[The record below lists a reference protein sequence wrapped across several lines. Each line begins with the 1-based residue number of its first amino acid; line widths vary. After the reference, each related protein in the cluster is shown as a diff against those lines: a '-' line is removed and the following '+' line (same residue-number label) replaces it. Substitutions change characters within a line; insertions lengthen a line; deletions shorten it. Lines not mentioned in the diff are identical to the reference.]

1 MRGGVLVSEAEKA
14 TLQRV
19 HDRVRKLIPDYSP
32 VSLTPEQSV
41 TKILGIALS
50 LGPKDSAS
58 FHHVSG

>member
-1 MRGGVLVSEAEKA
+1 MSDAEKA

-41 TKILGIALS
+41 KKTLSIVDS